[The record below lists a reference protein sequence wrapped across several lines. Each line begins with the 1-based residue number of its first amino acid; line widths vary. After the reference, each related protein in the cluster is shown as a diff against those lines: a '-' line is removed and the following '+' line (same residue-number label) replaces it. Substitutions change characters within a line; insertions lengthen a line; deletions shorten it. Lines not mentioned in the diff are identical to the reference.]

1 MRSHRTLA
9 IQVLG
14 GITVKLAPE
23 VDERVLY
30 ISGKGKGL
38 TYYFGL
44 KDREKKIKDF

>member
-1 MRSHRTLA
+1 MRSRRTLA

-30 ISGKGKGL
+30 ISGQGKGL
-38 TYYFGL
+38 TYYFVA
-44 KDREKKIKDF
+44 KRQREEN